1 MLQSDARITAN
12 TSVAQLAADVEYWLR
27 GQWAHTLL
35 LRRATHNRNLE
46 VQIWRREGPSNDVV
60 DGCNYG
66 TRSSLVLLYP
76 DKSMRDEDVFNQRDR
91 LCVTIENVMPPATYA
106 LPAAAKNGDV
116 MGSMMG
122 RVRLRPSPPA
132 IALSTPVLPLTEPLQ
147 GPTILAPKRTALARI
162 HSQVTRLSASV
173 ASVFSLKSKHKR
185 HTTVQCSASSIF
197 SFNINAIG
205 PSSVPSLS
213 LASPLS
219 PAQPRSAGM
228 NVHARPRWSASRPGR
243 PKCAAASHFQQ
254 NPRWRSAIR
263 EGARRAGLTRF
274 ENS

>member
-1 MLQSDARITAN
+1 M
-12 TSVAQLAADVEYWLR
+12 
-27 GQWAHTLL
+27 
-35 LRRATHNRNLE
+35 
-46 VQIWRREGPSNDVV
+46 
-60 DGCNYG
+60 
-66 TRSSLVLLYP
+66 LLYP

-197 SFNINAIG
+197 SFNINAID

-243 PKCAAASHFQQ
+243 PKCAAASHLQQ
-254 NPRWRSAIR
+254 NPRRWRSAIR
-263 EGARRAGLTRF
+263 LGDHTQLDEFSSQMRSRGVVLIASRISVPSPATPCTLITPNGAPHGPISRICFVPLTGANAGACLRMVT
-274 ENS
+274 